1 MDQKKL
7 LIDPNVNVDN
17 DLLKQC
23 LKDSFSA
30 YLSLLNECSA
40 LDVSVEWRYYNDVKS
55 WLAKAVHKKK
65 TVFWL
70 SIWDGYFKI
79 SMYFNEKTRI
89 GIDSLA
95 IDHSIK
101 QQFLSE
107 PIKGKFVPLII
118 DADSNEQIVDL
129 VELMKYKIS
138 CK

>member
-30 YLSLLNECSA
+30 YLTLLNECST
-40 LDVSVEWRYYNDVKS
+40 LYVNVEWRYYNDVKS
-55 WLAKAVHKKK
+55 WLGKAVHKKK

-70 SIWDGYFKI
+70 SIWDGYFKT

-89 GIDSLA
+89 GIDSLD
-95 IDHSIK
+95 IDPAVKERFTSVP
-101 QQFLSE
+101 SR
-107 PIKGKFVPLII
+107 GKFVPLII
-118 DADSNEQIVDL
+118 DNDRDEQIVDL
-129 VELMKYKIS
+129 VELIKYKIS